1 MYQCGK
7 IIETALEMPVA
18 ESICVCKY
26 VCVPKVH
33 AKKTD
38 LISVESLAY
47 SHRTEVQI
55 CPLD

>member
-7 IIETALEMPVA
+7 IIEMALEMA

-55 CPLD
+55 CPLN